1 MIQVEDCPLL
11 AGDLVTSRPIAAE
24 EVLVPP
30 VVTTGKEEQVVEGA
44 VVAVKNA
51 DEVQM
56 IASSVWTAYTDH
68 DVAAGDGI
76 SSAALLDDHLHLTE
90 DGRGV
95 VGRVRVQE
103 RVWPARLRRGE
114 IVATLVFSWRRLGGN
129 DEVGEMDLLGR
140 EVSQKEIIA
149 DERVADAEVVL

>member
-1 MIQVEDCPLL
+1 
-11 AGDLVTSRPIAAE
+11 
-24 EVLVPP
+24 
-30 VVTTGKEEQVVEGA
+30 
-44 VVAVKNA
+44 VAVKNA
-51 DEVQM
+51 HEVQVVPL
-56 IASSVWTAYTDH
+56 SVGTANTDH